1 MGGRLYE
8 PESEEQNKAIV
19 SALKFF
25 RYVPDVKTGELV
37 TGDVSIEFILCF
49 TTGCVISNGTV
60 KNTDLSADVH
70 VLMRKN

>member
-8 PESEEQNKAIV
+8 PESEKENNVIV
-19 SALKFF
+19 NALELF
-25 RYVPDVKTGELV
+25 RYVPNVKTGKMV